1 VYDAPAAGSY
11 VSAGPNGDPRS
22 KPLVVAGKSIA
33 VPQNKC
39 TTLNLQ
45 DTRVGDG
52 EGLAAMAAMLQKNVS
67 LTSVDLQ
74 RNQIGDRGAQYL
86 VRAEREREREGA
98 RASERE
104 GERARARARE
114 RGSDEPPP

>member
-1 VYDAPAAGSY
+1 MYDAPAAGSY

-67 LTSVDLQ
+67 LTSIDLQ

-86 VRAEREREREGA
+86 VRAERERERGSE
-98 RASERE
+98 SERE
-104 GERARARARE
+104 RGRESESESERE
-114 RGSDEPPP
+114 RI

>member
-22 KPLVVAGKSIA
+22 KPLVVAGKTIA

-67 LTSVDLQ
+67 LTSIDLQ

-86 VRAEREREREGA
+86 VRAERERERGSE
-98 RASERE
+98 SERE
-104 GERARARARE
+104 RGRESESESERE
-114 RGSDEPPP
+114 RI

>member
-67 LTSVDLQ
+67 LTSIDLQ

-86 VRAEREREREGA
+86 VRAERERERGSE
-98 RASERE
+98 SERE
-104 GERARARARE
+104 RGRESESESERE
-114 RGSDEPPP
+114 RI